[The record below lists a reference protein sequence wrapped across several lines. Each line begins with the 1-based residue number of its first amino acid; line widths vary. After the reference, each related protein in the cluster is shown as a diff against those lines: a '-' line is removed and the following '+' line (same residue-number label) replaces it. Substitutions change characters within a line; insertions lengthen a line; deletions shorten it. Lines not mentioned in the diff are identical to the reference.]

1 MPVLHA
7 IVLGIVQGLTEFL
20 PISSSGHLQ
29 LVPWLFGWD
38 DFGGDKSLETA
49 FDVALHMGTLVGALA
64 YFRRDVAGLTVGG
77 IDWLRGRRTEQ
88 GRQAWLLVLS
98 AVPAAIV
105 GVGLQSQIESNDDR
119 IWLTAVM
126 LIVFGLVLFA
136 ADRVLGRRTIEQFSV
151 RDALAMGV
159 GQAVALQPGVSR
171 SGVTITVARAIGFER
186 EAATRIAFLM
196 SLPVIA
202 GAGLYQFIDIGGPG
216 GIPAD
221 LRAGF
226 IWGMVTSAVAGW
238 VAVWGTLKLVRTSSF
253 TPFVVYRVLA
263 GIAVLSILATSFR

>member
-1 MPVLHA
+1 VPVLHA

-38 DFGGDKSLETA
+38 DFGDDASLETA

-64 YFRRDVAGLTVGG
+64 YFRRDVAGLTVAGV
-77 IDWLRGRRTEQ
+77 DRLRGHRTEQ

-126 LIVFGLVLFA
+126 LIVFGLVLFG

-171 SGVTITVARAIGFER
+171 SGVTITVARVIGFER

-202 GAGLYQFIDIGGPG
+202 GAGVYQFIDVGGPG

-253 TPFVVYRVLA
+253 APFVVYRILA